1 MKKNLFHNA
10 SIKLTAIYVSIIL
23 CISLLFSVWLYN
35 VSLRE
40 IQRSV
45 HRSPGPIEQI
55 LLRENTSFAQELYEA
70 QAERVEHARNNLLVQ
85 FVILNV
91 SIAVC
96 GGIGSYFF
104 ARRSL
109 KPIEEAHEAQSRF
122 TADASHELRTP
133 IAAMRIENEIALSD
147 PSLSVADAREQLAS
161 TIEELDKLTALTEN
175 MLKMA
180 RLESEALERA
190 PENLKTI
197 IDSAVEKV
205 TPLASQKMQSFTVTK
220 VPNKRVLVHS
230 DSITDALVVL
240 LDNAVKY
247 SPKNAQIKLVTELE
261 AKKAIIKVIDEG
273 DGIPEEDLPHIF
285 ERFYRADNSRTKN
298 GQKGFGLGLSIAQNI
313 IEANAGTLTAEN
325 TAKKGACFT
334 IQLPL
339 S

>member
-10 SIKLTAIYVSIIL
+10 SIKLTTIYVSIIVF
-23 CISLLFSVWLYN
+23 ISLVFSVLLYN

-40 IQRSV
+40 IQRSI
-45 HRSPGPIEQI
+45 HRPPGPIEQI
-55 LLRENTSFAQELYEA
+55 LLRENSSFAQELYEA
-70 QAERVEHARNNLLVQ
+70 QTERIEHARNNLLVQ
-85 FVILNV
+85 FFILNV
-91 SIAVC
+91 SIAVS
-96 GGIGSYFF
+96 GGVASYYL

-109 KPIEEAHEAQSRF
+109 RPIEEAHEAQSRF

-147 PSLSVADAREQLAS
+147 PNLNVKLAREQLTS

-180 RLESEALERA
+180 RLESESLERSS
-190 PENLKTI
+190 EKIRLILDT
-197 IDSAVEKV
+197 AVEKV
-205 TPLASQKMQSFTVTK
+205 KPLATQKRQDITVTK
-220 VPNKRVLVHS
+220 FPDKKVYVHS
-230 DSITDALVVL
+230 ESVTDALVVL

-247 SPKNAQIKLVTELE
+247 SPEGARIKIVTEIE
-261 AKKAIIKVIDEG
+261 AKKAIIKVLDEG
-273 DGIPEEDLPHIF
+273 EGIPEEDLPHIF
-285 ERFYRADNSRTKN
+285 ERFYRADSSRTKN
-298 GQKGFGLGLSIAQNI
+298 AEKGFGLGLSIAQGI
-313 IEANAGTLTAEN
+313 IEANSGSLSASN

>member
-10 SIKLTAIYVSIIL
+10 SIKLTTIYVSIIL
-23 CISLLFSVWLYN
+23 CVSLLFSVWLYN

-45 HRSPGPIEQI
+45 HRPPGPIEQL
-55 LLRENTSFAQELYEA
+55 LLRENSSFAQELFEA
-70 QAERVEHARNNLLVQ
+70 QTERVERARNNLLVQ
-85 FVILNV
+85 FFILNA
-91 SIAVC
+91 SIAVA
-96 GGIGSYFF
+96 GGAASYFL

-161 TIEELDKLTALTEN
+161 TIEELDKLTALTEG

-190 PENLKTI
+190 PEKIKTI
-197 IDSAVEKV
+197 IDAAVEKV
-205 TPLASQKMQSFTVTK
+205 TPLATQKKQSFVVGK
-220 VPNKRVLVHS
+220 IPDKKVLVHN
-230 DSITDALVVL
+230 DSVTDAVVVL

-247 SPKNAQIKLVTELE
+247 SPENARIKIITELE
-261 AKKAIIKVIDEG
+261 GKKVIIKVIDEG
-273 DGIPEEDLPHIF
+273 EGIPEEDLPHIF
-285 ERFYRADNSRTKN
+285 ERFYRADSSRTKN
-298 GQKGFGLGLSIAQNI
+298 SQKGFGLGLSIAQSI
-313 IEANAGTLTAEN
+313 IEANAGSLTAKN
-325 TAKKGACFT
+325 TVKKGACFT
-334 IQLPL
+334 VQLPL